1 MRSTGRTATIDTR
14 SNTCDAVET
23 DLNTRKKGDGEKD
36 KDRKWEVTTQH
47 TSTQIKTGSVQ
58 SESRDVRK
66 MR

>member
-1 MRSTGRTATIDTR
+1 MRSTGRIATIDTR
-14 SNTCDAVET
+14 SKD
-23 DLNTRKKGDGEKD
+23 RKWEKD

>member
-47 TSTQIKTGSVQ
+47 TSTQIKTGSV
-58 SESRDVRK
+58 
-66 MR
+66 